1 MNIKLKDNWVL
12 TKSPNNII
20 LGKITKRKNKLGE
33 MEEHIQNIGY
43 YTTPFNA
50 VLGYLKYGIRD
61 SSADSFIALEQ
72 AYNELLASVS
82 KGVSE
87 WASEQDKI
95 QALELENKTL
105 KGKVDSLQSK
115 CDDLK
120 FRLGSLEE

>member
-1 MNIKLKDNWVL
+1 MNIKLKDNWVM
-12 TKSPNNII
+12 TKNPNNII

-33 MEEHIQNIGY
+33 MEEHIQNVGY

-50 VLGYLKYGIRD
+50 ILGYLKYGIRD
-61 SSADSFIALEQ
+61 SSAESFIELEQ

-87 WASEQDKI
+87 WSSEQDKI
-95 QALELENKTL
+95 TALELENKTL

-115 CDDLK
+115 YDDLK
-120 FRLGSLEE
+120 VRMDGLEK

>member
-12 TKSPNNII
+12 TKNPNNII
-20 LGKITKRKNKLGE
+20 LGKVSKRKNKIGV
-33 MEEHIQNIGY
+33 MEDHIQNVGY

-61 SSADSFIALEQ
+61 SSAESFTELEQ

-87 WASEQDKI
+87 WSSEQDKI
-95 QALELENKTL
+95 QGLELENKTL
-105 KGKVDSLQSK
+105 KSKVDSLQSK
-115 CDDLK
+115 YDDLK
-120 FRLGSLEE
+120 FRMDSLEK

>member
-33 MEEHIQNIGY
+33 MEEHIQNVGY

-50 VLGYLKYGIRD
+50 VLAYLKYGIRD
-61 SSADSFIALEQ
+61 SSAESFTGLEQ
-72 AYNELLASVS
+72 AYNEILASVS

-87 WASEQDKI
+87 WSSEQEKI
-95 QALELENKTL
+95 RALEHEVEFL
-105 KGKVDSLQSK
+105 KGKIKKLSK
-115 CDDLK
+115 
-120 FRLGSLEE
+120 

>member
-1 MNIKLKDNWVL
+1 MNIKLKDNWAL

-33 MEEHIQNIGY
+33 MEEHIQNVGY

-61 SSADSFIALEQ
+61 SSAESFIELEQ
-72 AYNELLASVS
+72 AYNELLASAS

-87 WASEQDKI
+87 WSSEQDKI

-105 KGKVDSLQSK
+105 KSKVESLQSK
-115 CDDLK
+115 YDDLK
-120 FRLGSLEE
+120 FRMDSLEK

>member
-20 LGKITKRKNKLGE
+20 LGKVTKRKNKLGE
-33 MEEHIQNIGY
+33 MEDHIQNIGY

-61 SSADSFIALEQ
+61 SIAERFIELEQ
-72 AYNELLASVS
+72 AYNELIGSVS

-87 WASEQDKI
+87 WSSEQDKI

-105 KGKVDSLQSK
+105 KAKLKSLESK
-115 CDDLK
+115 YDNLK
-120 FRLGSLEE
+120 FRLNSLEK

>member
-20 LGKITKRKNKLGE
+20 LGKIAKRKNKLGE
-33 MEEHIQNIGY
+33 VEEHIQNIGY

-61 SSADSFIALEQ
+61 SSADSFTQLEQ
-72 AYNELLASVS
+72 AYNELIGSVS

-87 WASEQDKI
+87 WSSEQDKI
-95 QALELENKTL
+95 QALEHEVEFL
-105 KGKVDSLQSK
+105 KGKIKKLSK
-115 CDDLK
+115 
-120 FRLGSLEE
+120 

>member
-12 TKSPNNII
+12 TKNPNNII
-20 LGKITKRKNKLGE
+20 LGKVTKRKNKLGE
-33 MEEHIQNIGY
+33 VEEHIQNVGY

-61 SSADSFIALEQ
+61 SSAESFIELEQ
-72 AYNELLASVS
+72 AYNELIASVS

-87 WASEQDKI
+87 WSSEQDKI

-115 CDDLK
+115 YDDLK
-120 FRLGSLEE
+120 FRVGGLEK

>member
-12 TKSPNNII
+12 TKNPNNII
-20 LGKITKRKNKLGE
+20 LGKVTKRKNKLGE
-33 MEEHIQNIGY
+33 FEEHIQNVGY

-61 SSADSFIALEQ
+61 SSAESFIELEQ
-72 AYNELLASVS
+72 AYNELLVSVS

-87 WASEQDKI
+87 WSSEQDKI

-105 KGKVDSLQSK
+105 KSKLDLLQHMY
-115 CDDLK
+115 DNLK
-120 FRLGSLEE
+120 FRMDGLEK

>member
-33 MEEHIQNIGY
+33 MEEHIQNVGY

-50 VLGYLKYGIRD
+50 VLCYLKYGIRD
-61 SSADSFIALEQ
+61 SGAESFISLEQ
-72 AYNELLASVS
+72 AYNDLLASVS
-82 KGVSE
+82 KGVGE
-87 WASEQDKI
+87 WSSEQDKI

-105 KGKVDSLQSK
+105 KGKVESLQSK
-115 CDDLK
+115 YDDLK
-120 FRLGSLEE
+120 FRMDSLEK

>member
-12 TKSPNNII
+12 TKNHNNII
-20 LGKITKRKNKLGE
+20 LGKVSKRKNKLGE
-33 MEEHIQNIGY
+33 MEEHIQNVGY

-61 SSADSFIALEQ
+61 SSAESFIALEQ

-82 KGVSE
+82 KGVGE
-87 WASEQDKI
+87 WSSEQDKI

-105 KGKVDSLQSK
+105 KSKVESLQSK
-115 CDDLK
+115 YDDLK
-120 FRLGSLEE
+120 FRMYGLEQ

>member
-33 MEEHIQNIGY
+33 MEDHIQNVGY
-43 YTTPFNA
+43 YTAPFNA

-61 SSADSFIALEQ
+61 SSAESFIELEQ
-72 AYNELLASVS
+72 AYNELLANVS

-87 WASEQDKI
+87 WSSEQDKI
-95 QALELENKTL
+95 QGLELENKTL
-105 KGKVDSLQSK
+105 KSKVGSLQSK
-115 CDDLK
+115 YDDLK
-120 FRLGSLEE
+120 FRMDSLEK

>member
-12 TKSPNNII
+12 TKNPNNII
-20 LGKITKRKNKLGE
+20 LGKVSKRKNKLGE
-33 MEEHIQNIGY
+33 MEENIQNVGY

-61 SSADSFIALEQ
+61 SSAESFIAIEQ
-72 AYNELLASVS
+72 AYNELIGSVS
-82 KGVSE
+82 KGVGE
-87 WASEQDKI
+87 WSSEQDKI

-115 CDDLK
+115 YDDLK
-120 FRLGSLEE
+120 FRMDGLEK

>member
-1 MNIKLKDNWVL
+1 MIIKLKDNWVL

-20 LGKITKRKNKLGE
+20 LGKITKRKNKLVE
-33 MEEHIQNIGY
+33 MEEHIQNVGY

-61 SSADSFIALEQ
+61 SSAESFIELEQ

-87 WASEQDKI
+87 WSSEQDKI
-95 QALELENKTL
+95 QSLELENKTL
-105 KGKVDSLQSK
+105 KSKAESLQSK
-115 CDDLK
+115 YDDLK
-120 FRLGSLEE
+120 FRLDSLEH

>member
-12 TKSPNNII
+12 TKNPNNII
-20 LGKITKRKNKLGE
+20 LGKVSNRKNKLGE
-33 MEEHIQNIGY
+33 MEENIQNVGY

-61 SSADSFIALEQ
+61 SSAESFIELEQ

-82 KGVSE
+82 NGVGDWS
-87 WASEQDKI
+87 SEQDKV

-105 KGKVDSLQSK
+105 KGKVESLQSK
-115 CDDLK
+115 YDDLK
-120 FRLGSLEE
+120 FRMDSLEK

>member
-12 TKSPNNII
+12 TKNPNNII

-33 MEEHIQNIGY
+33 VEDHIQNVGY

-61 SSADSFIALEQ
+61 SSAESFIELEQ
-72 AYNELLASVS
+72 AYNELIATVS

-87 WASEQDKI
+87 WSSEQDKI
-95 QALELENKTL
+95 ALLEQENATL
-105 KGKVDSLQSK
+105 KAKIK
-115 CDDLK
+115 K
-120 FRLGSLEE
+120 LET

>member
-33 MEEHIQNIGY
+33 MEDHIQNVGY

-61 SSADSFIALEQ
+61 SSAESFIELEQ

-82 KGVSE
+82 NGVSE
-87 WASEQDKI
+87 WSSEQDKI
-95 QALELENKTL
+95 QALEHEVEFL
-105 KGKVDSLQSK
+105 KGKIKKLS
-115 CDDLK
+115 
-120 FRLGSLEE
+120 E

>member
-12 TKSPNNII
+12 TKSPNNIV

-61 SSADSFIALEQ
+61 
-72 AYNELLASVS
+72 
-82 KGVSE
+82 
-87 WASEQDKI
+87 
-95 QALELENKTL
+95 
-105 KGKVDSLQSK
+105 K
-115 CDDLK
+115 C
-120 FRLGSLEE
+120 

>member
-20 LGKITKRKNKLGE
+20 LGKVTKRKNKLGE

-61 SSADSFIALEQ
+61 SSAESFIALEQ
-72 AYNELLASVS
+72 AYNDLLASVS

-87 WASEQDKI
+87 WSSEQDKI

-105 KGKVDSLQSK
+105 KSKVESLQSK
-115 CDDLK
+115 YDDLK
-120 FRLGSLEE
+120 FRMDGLEK